1 VKKIVEC
8 VPNFSEGRDQN
19 VIRQITD
26 AIESVQDVEL
36 LDVDPGASTNRTV
49 VTFIGPPEAVAE
61 AAFQAVNTAARV
73 IDMRKH
79 AGEHARFGATDVCP
93 FVPVAGVDMD
103 ECVAIARSVGRRIGE
118 ELGIPVYLYE
128 QAASKPGRRN
138 LADVRAGEYEG
149 LAEKLALAE
158 WQPDFGPA
166 TFNAR
171 SGATAVGAREFLIA
185 YNINLNTSDRRYAN
199 EIAYELRERGRWKR
213 AGNTEPFYYKGEVVY
228 FEEGKYPD
236 GNSDFVGESFEQLAK
251 HYRETRGGDLRKRYR
266 SIGLDPDN
274 LIGRP
279 VYKDGMFTHVKGIGW
294 VVEAYQR
301 AQVSLNLTNYKI
313 TAPQEVLEAA
323 RELAAAR
330 GMVVTGSEIVGVV
343 PFDAMRRA
351 GRFYLQRMRKSTGVP
366 ARDLVTAATQAMGLD
381 DVAEFDVDRKVI
393 GMPRQDGPL
402 VSKTVSEFVDEVSRD
417 TPAPGGGSIAAVA
430 GALGAALASMVANL
444 SIGKGE
450 FDERFAELCGL
461 AERAQAAK
469 DELVRAVDADTEAF
483 NEVIAGLRMPKDTAK
498 QIALRAEAIQAGYKS
513 AAEVPLRT
521 AQICRE
527 VLDLCKAA
535 AAVGNEAVMS
545 DAGVGALMAYAGVQG
560 AIYNV
565 RINLPHTGDPEFI
578 ARLRAEL
585 GELLDESKAA
595 CEAVQQSVESSFGA
609 EG

>member
-1 VKKIVEC
+1 
-8 VPNFSEGRDQN
+8 
-19 VIRQITD
+19 
-26 AIESVQDVEL
+26 
-36 LDVDPGASTNRTV
+36 
-49 VTFIGPPEAVAE
+49 
-61 AAFQAVNTAARV
+61 
-73 IDMRKH
+73 
-79 AGEHARFGATDVCP
+79 
-93 FVPVAGVDMD
+93 VDMD

-185 YNINLNTSDRRYAN
+185 YNINPNTSDRRYAN

-366 ARDLVTAATQAMGLD
+366 ARDLLTAAAQAMGLD

-402 VSKTVSEFVDEVSRD
+402 VSKTVSEFDRRVGRRPGRGAGVDGRQPVDRQGGVRRALRGIVRPGRAGAGCQGRTGSGGRRRYRGLQRGHRRLTHAKRHGQAD
-417 TPAPGGGSIAAVA
+417 RTARRGDPGRLQIGCGSTPANGS
-430 GALGAALASMVANL
+430 
-444 SIGKGE
+444 
-450 FDERFAELCGL
+450 
-461 AERAQAAK
+461 
-469 DELVRAVDADTEAF
+469 
-483 NEVIAGLRMPKDTAK
+483 
-498 QIALRAEAIQAGYKS
+498 
-513 AAEVPLRT
+513 
-521 AQICRE
+521 
-527 VLDLCKAA
+527 DL
-535 AAVGNEAVMS
+535 
-545 DAGVGALMAYAGVQG
+545 
-560 AIYNV
+560 
-565 RINLPHTGDPEFI
+565 P
-578 ARLRAEL
+578 
-585 GELLDESKAA
+585 
-595 CEAVQQSVESSFGA
+595 
-609 EG
+609 